1 MAAAATAEP
10 WKLSARAR
18 RGLFLMKSKPAV
30 PDQGVSC
37 RWGGL
42 VAVRLEQVAFGV
54 TLEGERSG
62 ASPSGVR
69 MGRAESR

>member
-1 MAAAATAEP
+1 
-10 WKLSARAR
+10 
-18 RGLFLMKSKPAV
+18 MKSKPAV